1 MKIVRKICLTTQRLA
16 HWLIIALSSTLIVC
30 CVFLDSVDQ
39 ASSVQA
45 GEVFEAT
52 LTAHVNA
59 AQERSNVRFVIG
71 ILLPRSWRAAA
82 NTKMTYTSDFGSGEL
97 VQIPSSVRAPN
108 SGNNLAWSPALMNK
122 FGIGPNLIDD
132 MEWVVFWTREQYNIV
147 NGDQVEIDAKI
158 SIRTGEQNMRFK
170 VGYFVGSSED
180 GLNDFLGG
188 PGALYKSMFSSC
200 FEVTDG
206 EGDIIDFCNP
216 PQTFLT
222 PFRSS
227 DNDILT
233 LTFDREILPGPL
245 GDDIFLCATA
255 ELADGTFKEVC
266 QQDAHSR
273 LTLLTGTRG
282 RFEITFWP
290 RQHFALTAGES
301 IIRLTYYFTDA
312 SGAIKVGY
320 ANSPDEPFTHTFRCD

>member
-1 MKIVRKICLTTQRLA
+1 MKIVRKICLHTQRMGK
-16 HWLIIALSSTLIVC
+16 WLIIALCSTLIVC

-39 ASSVQA
+39 ASSVRA
-45 GEVFEAT
+45 GETFEAT
-52 LTAHVNA
+52 LTAHVNSA
-59 AQERSNVRFVIG
+59 EARNNVRFVIG
-71 ILLPRSWRAAA
+71 VLLPRSWQAAG
-82 NTKMTYTSDFGSGEL
+82 NTTITYTSDFGNGDF
-97 VQIPSSVRAPN
+97 VQIPGSVRAPN
-108 SGNNLAWSPALMNK
+108 SGNNLPWSAALMNK

-158 SIRTGEQNMRFK
+158 SIRSGEQNTRFK

-216 PQTFLT
+216 PQTSVT

-266 QQDAHSR
+266 QPEAHNR
-273 LTLLTGTRG
+273 LTLVEGLRG
-282 RFEITFWP
+282 RFDITFWP
-290 RQHFALTAGES
+290 RQHFALAAGES
-301 IIRLTYYFTDA
+301 IVRLTYFFTDA